1 MDVLLRQIGDLV
13 LGSIPTLILFI
24 VLLLAYRF
32 ILYGRLMEVRE
43 ERRARTAGAVE
54 QSRLAMAQADLRSQ
68 EYEAKLRAA
77 RADLMRRRE
86 QRVQQWNAEREQ
98 ALAAARVAAQEKTRA
113 AQTALEAQ
121 TAEAQRQIEATAP
134 ELATRV
140 LAAVLPAAR
149 TAESAQ

>member
-1 MDVLLRQIGDLV
+1 MNQLLTQIGDLV

-24 VLLLAYRF
+24 LLVLGYRF
-32 ILYGRLMEVRE
+32 ILYGRLMAVRE
-43 ERRARTAGAVE
+43 DRRERTAGAQE
-54 QSRLAMAQADLRSQ
+54 KARLAMAQADLRSQ
-68 EYEAKLRAA
+68 EYEARLRAA

-113 AQTALEAQ
+113 AQQALAAQ
-121 TAEAQRQIEATAP
+121 TAEARRQIEVSAP

-140 LAAVLPAAR
+140 LAAVLPPAR
-149 TAESAQ
+149 TAEPAQ

>member
-1 MDVLLRQIGDLV
+1 MNELLGQIGDLV

-24 VLLLAYRF
+24 LLLLAYRY
-32 ILYGRLMEVRE
+32 ILYGRLMQVRQ

-86 QRVQQWNAEREQ
+86 QRVQQWNAERERS
-98 ALAAARVAAQEKTRA
+98 LATARVAAQEKTRA
-113 AQTALEAQ
+113 AQTALETQ
-121 TAEAQRQIEATAP
+121 TAEARRQIEVSAP
-134 ELATRV
+134 ELAARV

>member
-1 MDVLLRQIGDLV
+1 MDVLLQQIGDLV
-13 LGSIPTLILFI
+13 LGSMPTLILFI
-24 VLLLAYRF
+24 LLILGYRF
-32 ILYGRLMEVRE
+32 ILYGRLMQVRE

-54 QSRLAMAQADLRSQ
+54 KSRLAMAQADLRTQ

-86 QRVQQWNAEREQ
+86 QRVQQRNAEREQ
-98 ALAAARVAAQEKTRA
+98 ALAAARVVAQEKTRA
-113 AQTALEAQ
+113 AQQALEAQ
-121 TAEAQRQIEATAP
+121 TAEARRQIEASAP

-140 LAAVLPAAR
+140 LAAVLPPAR

>member
-1 MDVLLRQIGDLV
+1 MNELLRQIGDLV

-24 VLLLAYRF
+24 VLTLGYRF
-32 ILYGRLMEVRE
+32 ILYGRLMQVRE

-54 QSRLAMAQADLRSQ
+54 KSRLAIAQADLRTQ
-68 EYEAKLRAA
+68 EYEAKLRTA
-77 RADLMRRRE
+77 RAELMRRRE

-113 AQTALEAQ
+113 AQQALGAQ
-121 TAEAQRQIEATAP
+121 TAEARRQIEISAP

-149 TAESAQ
+149 TTGSAQ

>member
-32 ILYGRLMEVRE
+32 ILYGRLMQVRE

-68 EYEAKLRAA
+68 EYEARLRAA

-86 QRVQQWNAEREQ
+86 QRVQQWNAERER
-98 ALAAARVAAQEKTRA
+98 ALAAARVTAQEKTRA
-113 AQTALEAQ
+113 AQQALEAQ
-121 TAEAQRQIEATAP
+121 TAEARRQIEVSAP

>member
-32 ILYGRLMEVRE
+32 ILYGRLMQVRE

-86 QRVQQWNAEREQ
+86 QRVQQWSAERERT
-98 ALAAARVAAQEKTRA
+98 LAAARVAAQEKTRA
-113 AQTALEAQ
+113 AQQALEAQ
-121 TAEAQRQIEATAP
+121 TAEARRQIEATAP

-149 TAESAQ
+149 AAESAQ

>member
-1 MDVLLRQIGDLV
+1 MDVLLHQIGDLV

-54 QSRLAMAQADLRSQ
+54 QSRLEMAQADLRSQ
-68 EYEAKLRAA
+68 EYEARLRAA

-86 QRVQQWNAEREQ
+86 QRIQQWNAERERS
-98 ALAAARVAAQEKTRA
+98 LATARVAAQEKTRA
-113 AQTALEAQ
+113 AQLAVEAQ
-121 TAEAQRQIEATAP
+121 TAEARRQIEATAP

-140 LAAVLPAAR
+140 LAAVLPAPA
-149 TAESAQ
+149 AESAQ